1 MDVEIIRHEQNTG
14 VAGFG
19 VNEDVCE
26 FRSNETPFYAGM
38 VERSGGGMM
47 NHQMTFGLDTTR

>member
-1 MDVEIIRHEQNTG
+1 MEIIRHEQNTG